1 MKTKEEIVESHFGSD
16 FHEVSQPCCLVHIC
30 NAMEEYAKAYHED
43 KTRWISVEEELPVYY
58 NLFLGITGSSFFIGW
73 RANNGESDFYTIAGT
88 DTIIKKPTHWQPLP
102 TPPKIN
108 AE

>member
-43 KTRWISVEEELPVYY
+43 KTRWISVEEDMPQEHEMVLLYESKFGTIVYG
-58 NLFLGITGSSFFIGW
+58 FW
-73 RANNGESDFYTIAGT
+73 NGEDFYQTFNGVY
-88 DTIIKKPTHWQPLP
+88 DGVSHWQPIPSLP
-102 TPPKIN
+102 KLTQNKV
-108 AE
+108 

>member
-30 NAMEEYAKAYHED
+30 NAMEEYAQAYHED
-43 KTRWISVEEELPVYY
+43 KTRWVKCSERLPEKNGYYIAWCIRPNEPGLINYHISTGWQNGFY
-58 NLFLGITGSSFFIGW
+58 ND
-73 RANNGESDFYTIAGT
+73 RV
-88 DTIIKKPTHWQPLP
+88 THWQEI

>member
-43 KTRWISVEEELPVYY
+43 KTRWISVEERLPERSRVDFSQKVLTLSESGAIEILRYDFEFERW
-58 NLFLGITGSSFFIGW
+58 NSMPNSSDIV
-73 RANNGESDFYTIAGT
+73 A
-88 DTIIKKPTHWQPLP
+88 WQPLP
-102 TPPKIN
+102 KLTQNKV
-108 AE
+108 